1 MAVRL
6 LLIAISTCFIG
17 VLVYAGCVFWPLQ
30 MLKPTGLIA
39 AISVSLGWALVVAV
53 FLDSRKSRQE

>member
-6 LLIAISTCFIG
+6 LLIAVSTCFVG
-17 VLVYAGCVFWPLQ
+17 ALVYAGCVIWPLQ

-39 AISVSLGWALVVAV
+39 AISVSFGWALVGAV
-53 FLDSRKSRQE
+53 FLDSRKSRKD